1 MPRLYLTSAELKEG
15 PLGYSMAG
23 PINALSVAALDKLLF
38 RASERVDGFCK
49 RRLQTIGSTT
59 ISGSSTIL
67 AGSTSLP
74 VVSTL
79 TFDNKDEQAVTIGT
93 GGTQETILVQ
103 SGGVSVSSFT
113 SPYPG
118 TLTLDTPTQFNHS
131 AGESVVGIYKEVTEA
146 GGVSSGDS
154 FSNSL
159 MTQQAQIAQAHHP
172 HINFNNLTRV
182 VWLRNSPIISI
193 SGIEH
198 AYSFINGYQALPGNV
213 TAQNSHDGWYR
224 FNTGLVITPEG
235 LLRTTYLG
243 GYLVVPD
250 DVKQATMH
258 YAADL
263 LQQFINP
270 GGAIE
275 TRQGKVAFRYSSGQ
289 RAKSPNVETAE
300 DILKQGKYRRMV

>member
-1 MPRLYLTSAELKEG
+1 MPRLYLTSAELKESV
-15 PLGYSMAG
+15 LGFSMAG
-23 PINALSVAALDKLLF
+23 PIGALTAAALDKLLF

-49 RRLQTIGSTT
+49 RRIQTIGSTT
-59 ISGSSTIL
+59 ISGASTIT

-93 GGTQETILVQ
+93 GGSQETVLIQ
-103 SGGVSVSSFT
+103 SGGVSITAYT

-118 TLTLDTPTQFNHS
+118 TLTLDTPTQFNH
-131 AGESVVGIYKEVTEA
+131 AVGEAVVGIYKEVTEA

-154 FSNSL
+154 FSESIL
-159 MTQQAQIAQAHHP
+159 TQQAQIAQAHQP
-172 HINFNNLTRV
+172 AINLRNLTRV

-198 AYSFINGYQALPGNV
+198 AYSFLNSYQAVTGNIMIPN
-213 TAQNSHDGWYR
+213 AHDGWYR
-224 FNTGLVITPEG
+224 FSSGIVITPEG
-235 LLRTTYLG
+235 LMRTTYLG
-243 GYLVVPD
+243 GYLVAPD
-250 DVKQATMH
+250 DVKQATMY

-270 GGAIE
+270 GMAIE
-275 TRQGKVAFRYSSGQ
+275 TRQGKVAFKYATGNRP
-289 RAKSPNVETAE
+289 KSPNVEAAE
-300 DILKQGKYRRMV
+300 GILKDGKYRRIV